1 MRAVRGKTSTS
12 VYSNMEKYNLYNL
25 CIMADACK
33 LNTTAYI

>member
-1 MRAVRGKTSTS
+1 MHAVQSKTSTS

-25 CIMADACK
+25 CIMADARK